1 LWRFKLTLEHGKY
14 TIIVEENII
23 NVTLEE
29 AFNEQ
34 GAQALAK
41 ELTEIINTFNQQK
54 ILILGNLLK
63 LLGATPEAFAVSNK
77 FNEWLNTQNL
87 VAKALVINS
96 ATIKAI
102 DQQRVP
108 SKEVQNI
115 AYFDNEADALSWLKK
130 YL

>member
-1 LWRFKLTLEHGKY
+1 MTLEHGKY
-14 TIIVEENII
+14 AIIVDENII
-23 NVTLEE
+23 NITLEE

-34 GAQALAK
+34 GAKALAK
-41 ELTEIINTFNQQK
+41 ELTEIINNFNQQK

-63 LLGATPEAFAVSNK
+63 LPGATPEAFAVSNK

-96 ATIKAI
+96 PAIKAI

-108 SKEVQNI
+108 SKEVQHI
-115 AYFDNEADALSWLKK
+115 AYFDNEADALNWLKK
-130 YL
+130 YS